1 MRVNGAGS
9 IHARASKSCSRK
21 PHSTRKSLNATSPS
35 IDVCA
40 APSPDGGAR
49 PRRTHSAPTRR
60 MRASRGRYTQPSPPD
75 GARPVA
81 RPNHHR
87 QETAHEIGARVD
99 QRAVDGQRARRA
111 VADPHERIGVRAEI
125 DDDLRIDQM
134 HGLEAFDAFH
144 EHRVD
149 LAAHERRDL
158 DPVLVR
164 AARKRCG
171 PGATFTFVGQ
181 VDPFGVAVPEALPA
195 RARSGS
201 LSARPPARSRC

>member
-21 PHSTRKSLNATSPS
+21 PHSTRKSERDQPVDRRLRGRLQMAVHVRAVRIAHPL
-35 IDVCA
+35 VGCA
-40 APSPDGGAR
+40 RLAADIR
-49 PRRTHSAPTRR
+49 NRLRR
-60 MRASRGRYTQPSPPD
+60 M
-75 GARPVA
+75 ARVA

-134 HGLEAFDAFH
+134 HGLG
-144 EHRVD
+144 
-149 LAAHERRDL
+149 LRRL
-158 DPVLVR
+158 SRTPRRPRR
-164 AARKRCG
+164 ARAPRSRSRTRAG
-171 PGATFTFVGQ
+171 RAQTMRAGATFTFVGQ
-181 VDPFGVAVPEALPA
+181 VDPFGVAVPGLPA